1 MLRRLEDWG
10 GCGGCSGGCRCC
22 CIGSAA
28 AEIGKGVCYSC
39 FWGCCGCCGVEGGE
53 VLLLLLLLLLL
64 LRLLRCV
71 SFLCWGSELWLQGL
85 GGLSATVR
93 LDVAGAGAR
102 PSSAC

>member
-28 AEIGKGVCYSC
+28 AEIGKGVWYSC

-53 VLLLLLLLLLL
+53 VLLLLLLLL